1 MNGIPFKDSKDPQA
15 KSAIARIEQ
24 IKSQLNL
31 SSSPMSRQAPK
42 DMAAERAAAEF
53 NIEELAKFWAG
64 GEKRYNLIQKANE
77 IIKNDPELVVQP
89 PRNFLELTRDE
100 MRELYVQH
108 IFCYM
113 IFEINMLYVAQW
125 DRFSE

>member
-1 MNGIPFKDSKDPQA
+1 MTGIPLNQSKDPKAQA
-15 KSAIARIEQ
+15 AMARIEQ

-53 NIEELAKFWAG
+53 SIEALAKFWAG

-77 IIKNDPELVVQP
+77 IIKNDPELVVQS
-89 PRNFLELTRDE
+89 PRNFLELSRDE
-100 MRELYVQH
+100 MREL
-108 IFCYM
+108 
-113 IFEINMLYVAQW
+113 
-125 DRFSE
+125 

>member
-15 KSAIARIEQ
+15 KAAIARIEQ

-31 SSSPMSRQAPK
+31 SPSPMSRQAPK

-64 GEKRYNLIQKANE
+64 GEKRYNLIKKANE

-100 MRELYVQH
+100 MRELYVKH
-108 IFCYM
+108 I
-113 IFEINMLYVAQW
+113 V
-125 DRFSE
+125 